1 MEYGGAAGETIL
13 QRHAFF
19 RHYQRKTIQEF
30 QGKEVIM
37 ENWLVIAVAVYLIGM
52 VLYGHYK
59 GFIKLAV
66 SAVALV
72 ITFAA
77 IHVAMPQVT
86 NFLKNN
92 TKIYSTFEESIKDAM
107 KLNMEDN
114 VTDPSGQRTII
125 EGLEL
130 PKQLKEALLENNNNE
145 VYSVLGVDT
154 FTQYIASYLANSIIN
169 IIGFLILFVVV
180 FAALNI
186 ITVWLDLVARL
197 PILSGINKI
206 AGGILGGIEGL
217 IFLWVI
223 CLFITAFSGTA
234 GGKTLIHQIESNM
247 FLSYIYDHNL
257 LSSFVMTVVKTLL

>member
-1 MEYGGAAGETIL
+1 
-13 QRHAFF
+13 
-19 RHYQRKTIQEF
+19 
-30 QGKEVIM
+30 M
-37 ENWLVIAVAVYLIGM
+37 ENWLSIAVAVYLIGM

-66 SAVALV
+66 SAVALI

-86 NFLKNN
+86 DFLKNN
-92 TKIYSTFEESIKDAM
+92 TKIYSTFEESMKDAL
-107 KLNMEDN
+107 KIEDSA
-114 VTDPSGQRTII
+114 DSAEPSGQRTII

-130 PKQLKEALLENNNNE
+130 PKQLKEALLENNNSE
-145 VYSVLGVDT
+145 VYKVLGVET

-169 IIGFLILFVVV
+169 IIGFLVLFVIV

-206 AGGILGGIEGL
+206 AGGFLGGAEGL
-217 IFLWVI
+217 IFLWII
-223 CLFITAFSGTA
+223 CLFVTAFSGTA
-234 GGKTLIHQIESNM
+234 GGKSLIQQIESSSL
-247 FLSYIYDHNL
+247 LSYIYDHNL
-257 LSSFVMTVVKTLL
+257 LSSFVMTVVKTIL

>member
-1 MEYGGAAGETIL
+1 
-13 QRHAFF
+13 
-19 RHYQRKTIQEF
+19 
-30 QGKEVIM
+30 M
-37 ENWLVIAVAVYLIGM
+37 ENWLSIAVAVYLIGM

-86 NFLKNN
+86 DFLKNN
-92 TKIYSTFEESIKDAM
+92 TKIYSAFEESMMEAM
-107 KLNMEDN
+107 KIEESADSEE
-114 VTDPSGQRTII
+114 PSGQRTII

-145 VYSVLGVDT
+145 VYKVLGVET

-169 IIGFLILFVVV
+169 IIGFLVLFVVV

-186 ITVWLDLVARL
+186 ITVWLDLVAKL

-206 AGGILGGIEGL
+206 AGGFLGGTEGL
-217 IFLWVI
+217 IFLWII
-223 CLFITAFSGTA
+223 CLFVTAFSGTA
-234 GGKTLIHQIESNM
+234 GGKALIQQIESSAL
-247 FLSYIYDHNL
+247 LSYIYDHNL
-257 LSSFVMTVVKTLL
+257 LSSFVMTVVKTIL

>member
-1 MEYGGAAGETIL
+1 
-13 QRHAFF
+13 
-19 RHYQRKTIQEF
+19 
-30 QGKEVIM
+30 M
-37 ENWLVIAVAVYLIGM
+37 ENWLSIAVAVYLIGM

-66 SAVALV
+66 SAVALI
-72 ITFAA
+72 ITFAT

-86 NFLKNN
+86 DFLKNN
-92 TKIYSTFEESIKDAM
+92 TKIYSTFEESMKDAL
-107 KLNMEDN
+107 KIEDSA
-114 VTDPSGQRTII
+114 DSAEPSGQRTII

-145 VYSVLGVDT
+145 VYKVLGVET

-169 IIGFLILFVVV
+169 IIGFLVLFVVV

-206 AGGILGGIEGL
+206 AGGFLGGAEGL
-217 IFLWVI
+217 IFLWII
-223 CLFITAFSGTA
+223 CLFVTAFSGTA
-234 GGKTLIHQIESNM
+234 GGKSLIQQIESSAL
-247 FLSYIYDHNL
+247 LSYIYDHNL
-257 LSSFVMTVVKTLL
+257 LSSFVMTVVKTIL

>member
-1 MEYGGAAGETIL
+1 
-13 QRHAFF
+13 
-19 RHYQRKTIQEF
+19 
-30 QGKEVIM
+30 M
-37 ENWLVIAVAVYLIGM
+37 ENWLSIAVAVYLIGM

-66 SAVALV
+66 SAVALL

-86 NFLKNN
+86 DFLKNN
-92 TKIYSTFEESIKDAM
+92 TKIYSTFEESMKDAL
-107 KLNMEDN
+107 KIEDSA
-114 VTDPSGQRTII
+114 DSAEPSGQRTII

-130 PKQLKEALLENNNNE
+130 PKQLKEALLENNNSE
-145 VYSVLGVDT
+145 VYKVLGVET

-169 IIGFLILFVVV
+169 IIGFLFLFVVV

-206 AGGILGGIEGL
+206 AGGFLGGAEGL
-217 IFLWVI
+217 IFLWII
-223 CLFITAFSGTA
+223 CLFVTAFSGTA
-234 GGKTLIHQIESNM
+234 GGKSLIQQIESSAL
-247 FLSYIYDHNL
+247 LSYIYDHNL
-257 LSSFVMTVVKTLL
+257 LSSFVMTVVKTIL